1 MIISQRFLLYIVSF
15 FKIGL
20 ISKKMPGTIASFFGT
35 LILFLI
41 PKDARLAFW
50 GAIITF
56 LVGCVACH
64 LYIIKYKYES
74 DKDPGYVV
82 IDEICGIFIGA
93 FIIYYFGLKSNI
105 DIFINFLL
113 FRLFDILKPFPI
125 RNIEN
130 LMKQSNKTIAFGIMI
145 DDVIAGIFAS
155 IIQILIRINVDF

>member
-1 MIISQRFLLYIVSF
+1 
-15 FKIGL
+15 
-20 ISKKMPGTIASFFGT
+20 MPGTIASFFGT

-41 PKDARLAFW
+41 PKDVGVVFW